1 MPCRSSGSRWL
12 PFVNGRRGA
21 ALGAWKR
28 SSTPQFGGGVLWRYR
43 LATISSV
50 VGNETR
56 RTTRGST
63 MMRGSGRVHG
73 PRGSSAHGEAGGI
86 LRCDRQAEDMLKPF
100 FPTAADGAVLPPEL
114 RGLAAGAQSGPPGVR
129 RSLTLESSGDRLRI
143 EVTVPADGLTSR
155 EREVALLVSDGLRS
169 REVAERLGIASQTVK
184 SHLKT
189 IFDKLGVRN
198 RVELA
203 RRLVHH

>member
-1 MPCRSSGSRWL
+1 
-12 PFVNGRRGA
+12 
-21 ALGAWKR
+21 
-28 SSTPQFGGGVLWRYR
+28 
-43 LATISSV
+43 
-50 VGNETR
+50 
-56 RTTRGST
+56 
-63 MMRGSGRVHG
+63 
-73 PRGSSAHGEAGGI
+73 
-86 LRCDRQAEDMLKPF
+86 MLKSF
-100 FPTAADGAVLPPEL
+100 FPTAADGAALPPEL
-114 RGLAAGAQSGPPGVR
+114 RGLSDGAQSGPPGVR
-129 RSLTLESSGDRLRI
+129 RSLTLEANGERLRI
-143 EVTVPADGLTSR
+143 EVTAVGKDRTQFHLWREPMAEAAVPGVETIAPADGLTSR

>member
-1 MPCRSSGSRWL
+1 
-12 PFVNGRRGA
+12 
-21 ALGAWKR
+21 
-28 SSTPQFGGGVLWRYR
+28 
-43 LATISSV
+43 
-50 VGNETR
+50 
-56 RTTRGST
+56 
-63 MMRGSGRVHG
+63 MMRGTGRVHG

-86 LRCDRQAEDMLKPF
+86 LRCDRQAEEMLKSF
-100 FPTAADGAVLPPEL
+100 FPGAADGAALPPEL
-114 RGLAAGAQSGPPGVR
+114 KGLSDGAQSGAPGIR
-129 RSLTLESSGDRLRI
+129 RSLTLEGNGERLRI
-143 EVTVPADGLTSR
+143 EVTAVGKDRTQFHLWREPMAEPTAVGVEAQPPADGLTSR

-203 RRLVHH
+203 RRLAHH